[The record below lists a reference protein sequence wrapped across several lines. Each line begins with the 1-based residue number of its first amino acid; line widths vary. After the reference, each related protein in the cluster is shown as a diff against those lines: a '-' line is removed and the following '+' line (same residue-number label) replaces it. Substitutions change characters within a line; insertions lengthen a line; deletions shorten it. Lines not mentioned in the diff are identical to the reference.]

1 LKVVAII
8 QARISSTR
16 LPGKVM
22 LDLAGEPLLTRVIN
36 RVQRAKTLN
45 QLIVATTTE
54 PADRAIIE
62 LAATRSWAY
71 FLGRENDVLDR
82 YYQAAIQHQANVV
95 VRITSDC
102 PLIEPEIIDRVVK
115 EFFERQPELDYASNV
130 LPRRTFPRGLDTEV
144 IRFEALEKA
153 WREDNNPEWREH
165 VTPYIYYHPE
175 KFRIHNVVNNKD
187 YSSFR
192 WTVDTPEDLAF
203 VRQIYDYFGQ
213 DYFSWMDV
221 LHVLEKYPEWQEI
234 NRCVEQKVI

>member
-1 LKVVAII
+1 
-8 QARISSTR
+8 
-16 LPGKVM
+16 M
-22 LDLAGEPLLTRVIN
+22 LDLGGEPLLVRVIN
-36 RVQRAKTLN
+36 RMQRAKRLN
-45 QLIVATTTE
+45 ELIVATTTG
-54 PADRAIIE
+54 ARDRIIVE
-62 LAATRSWAY
+62 LAGKRGWNY
-71 FLGRENDVLDR
+71 FCGSENDVLDR
-82 YYQAAIQHQANVV
+82 YYRAATQYEAEIV

-102 PLIEPEIIDRVVK
+102 PLIDPEIVDWVVK
-115 EFFERQPELDYASNV
+115 EFVENQPMDYASNV
-130 LPRRTFPRGLDTEV
+130 VPIRTFPRGLDVEIINFNV
-144 IRFEALEKA
+144 LDQA

-203 VRQIYDYFGQ
+203 MRQIYDYFGQ
-213 DYFSWMDV
+213 DHFSWMDV